1 MPLLLAHFLSF
12 LTLSLSALKDFSKIP
27 LGFSSFLLVCI
38 RKAFH
43 NRNGKFFFLA
53 FHFWPE
59 TFQKSGG
66 NFIFFGTRGL
76 INITS
81 RGEKGFF
88 TWRSKNVIHKDDN
101 SRTRGS
107 KKYPTQITRQGKKIL
122 GIREGSRNLMTLL
135 LFVPF
140 LSGNFLSFLPFFL
153 SLFQLGFFAKR
164 KPERQNFPRSGDTR
178 IWEQG
183 KGSFGRNWEAR
194 PPLCWQ
200 IAKTLDWTRIP
211 ARRQRRT
218 DFKEFLLGPSL
229 CERMSEGNTHEKYK
243 VEETEDVFGAGSAT
257 IGHHFEIVFVDFSH

>member
-1 MPLLLAHFLSF
+1 MSF
-12 LTLSLSALKDFSKIP
+12 T
-27 LGFSSFLLVCI
+27 
-38 RKAFH
+38 
-43 NRNGKFFFLA
+43 
-53 FHFWPE
+53 
-59 TFQKSGG
+59 
-66 NFIFFGTRGL
+66 
-76 INITS
+76 
-81 RGEKGFF
+81 
-88 TWRSKNVIHKDDN
+88 
-101 SRTRGS
+101 RTRIREQEGAKIS
-107 KKYPTQITRQGKKIL
+107 DPNYSPRKKIL

-135 LFVPF
+135 LFVPS

-257 IGHHFEIVFVDFSH
+257 IGHHFEIVFVSWLKVGLQVLIFENCELFAWLSDWWGSADAYRVALIWSWGVSDGCG